1 MRSLLREYIRRT
13 LTEIV
18 GDNCDCLA
26 VFDFDDTLVTSDS
39 ATRVIRADGTTE
51 RLTSAAYVLYSPEP
65 GDKFDYSEFDSIKN
79 PKPTKYLKV
88 LRDAITACGA
98 DCVLVLTARAPTA
111 GPALR
116 QFFSDLGVYVADIVT
131 VGGGNISSE
140 AAAQAKALVIKDYAS
155 RLGDR
160 GLTLIHFYDDSQAN
174 IDAVKAIA
182 QGPTFMGPD
191 GEPIIQLITHHVNV
205 ESEAGG

>member
-1 MRSLLREYIRRT
+1 MELLREYVRRT

-18 GDNCDCLA
+18 GDSCDCLA
-26 VFDFDDTLVTSDS
+26 VFDFDDTLVTSAS
-39 ATRVIRADGTTE
+39 TTRVIRADGTSE
-51 RLTSAAYVLYSPEP
+51 RLDSKMFIAYSPQP
-65 GDKFDYSEFDSIKN
+65 GDKFDYSEFDSIKD

-88 LRDAITACGA
+88 LRDAITTCGA

-111 GPALR
+111 GPALQ

-140 AAAQAKALVIKDYAS
+140 AAAQAKALVIKDYTT
-155 RLGDR
+155 RLRDR
-160 GLTLIHFYDDSQAN
+160 GLTVIHFYDDSSAN
-174 IDAVKAIA
+174 IQAVEAIA
-182 QGPTFMGPD
+182 RDPVFMGPD
-191 GEPIIQLITHHVNV
+191 GEPAIELITHHVNV